1 MVHKHW
7 LPVCYCGGW
16 EHLSCLATLLLP
28 QASRAPGSPATSW
41 ASPPSPTCW
50 LLPAWLRHLGQERGL
65 VREWGQPLWAWQH
78 LRVPQPGEDEV
89 EGLTLTEI
97 GAWGESGQIGSL
109 MTTWVT
115 GRDQVLNLLSIHP
128 LLHIRESLGTI
139 SSCFW
144 FNFKRKPCWQNL
156 KITGWYL
163 PHCLNGRYTRLRT
176 HHFLCPS
183 APKQVQFYPRLQ
195 SCASAETAET
205 VWKHCDTQRRT
216 NIVKEGF
223 GLISS
228 PVLKL
233 LAILSI
239 V

>member
-16 EHLSCLATLLLP
+16 EHLSCLTTLLLP

-109 MTTWVT
+109 MTKI
-115 GRDQVLNLLSIHP
+115 GRAHV
-128 LLHIRESLGTI
+128 
-139 SSCFW
+139 
-144 FNFKRKPCWQNL
+144 
-156 KITGWYL
+156 
-163 PHCLNGRYTRLRT
+163 
-176 HHFLCPS
+176 
-183 APKQVQFYPRLQ
+183 
-195 SCASAETAET
+195 
-205 VWKHCDTQRRT
+205 
-216 NIVKEGF
+216 
-223 GLISS
+223 
-228 PVLKL
+228 
-233 LAILSI
+233 
-239 V
+239 